1 MNMTGKT
8 KQARSLPKIDT
19 LGTLLTIL
27 IIIGLVLAVKSIQ
40 ATTPYTTQYLNNLAC
55 TYKAFFTGEFKAY
68 TTCTI
73 NALHI
78 IWNALEATPKILAQ
92 ELGWW

>member
-1 MNMTGKT
+1 MGMRTD
-8 KQARSLPKIDT
+8 A
-19 LGTLLTIL
+19 LGITLTIL
-27 IIIGLVLAVKSIQ
+27 IIIGIILAVKSIQ

-55 TYKAFFTGEFKAY
+55 SYKAFFTGDLKAY

-78 IWNALEATPKILAQ
+78 IWNALEATPKILTQ
-92 ELGWW
+92 GW

>member
-1 MNMTGKT
+1 MGMGTD
-8 KQARSLPKIDT
+8 A
-19 LGTLLTIL
+19 LGIVLTIL
-27 IIIGLVLAVKSIQ
+27 IIIGIILVAKSIQ
-40 ATTPYTTQYLNNLAC
+40 ATAPYYTQYLNNLAC
-55 TYKAFFTGEFKAY
+55 SYKALLMGNFKTY

-92 ELGWW
+92 ELRWW